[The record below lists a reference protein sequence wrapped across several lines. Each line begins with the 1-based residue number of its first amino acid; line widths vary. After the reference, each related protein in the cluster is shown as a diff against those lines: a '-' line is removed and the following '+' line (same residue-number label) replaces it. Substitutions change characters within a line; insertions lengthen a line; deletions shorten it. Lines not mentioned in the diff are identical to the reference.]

1 MKKTKELLELAMIG
15 VILGDHFAN
24 KLYEKMRQKGT
35 GYVSTAE
42 TIAEW
47 SVNFYIKHKN
57 TDWESVLENGMKPL
71 SNEMSSIISFDEA
84 VIDFGYYQLNKF
96 K

>member
-1 MKKTKELLELAMIG
+1 MKKTKQLLELAMIG
-15 VILGDHFAN
+15 VILGDHFAD

-42 TIAEW
+42 TIAKW
-47 SVNFYIKHKN
+47 SVNFFAKHKN

-71 SNEMSSIISFDEA
+71 SNELSSIISFDEA
-84 VIDFGYYQLNKF
+84 VIDYGYYQLNKF